1 VAGALTGGAAAA
13 GEVATTRAATEARHR
28 RPVHQRAAAAYVVL
42 VFAFLFSPLVVVV
55 VFSFNAIP
63 RMALPITDVSL
74 RWYQGVFGDPEVVR
88 AIVRSALA
96 GLATAVIAGPL
107 GIAAA
112 LGLHGLS
119 ARTRSVLLSAV
130 LIPIMAPGLLLAIAL
145 ALYYRELLRVEYS
158 LPAAVGGHTLI
169 ALPFVILT
177 MNAAVAGFRF
187 SMLEAARDLGATRWQ
202 AFTTVTLP
210 ILRPAVLGAMLLS
223 IAISVDEFIVSFF
236 VAGRETTLPMLIWS
250 RVVRG
255 VDPSLNA
262 LATILLVVTS
272 LLALLASRRTTVR
285 V

>member
-1 VAGALTGGAAAA
+1 MAGALSSGAAAA
-13 GEVATTRAATEARHR
+13 GEVAMS
-28 RPVHQRAAAAYVVL
+28 RAAAGPRRRRPARQRGAVAYVVL
-42 VFAFLFSPLVVVV
+42 VFAFLFAPLVVVV
-55 VFSFNAIP
+55 GFSFNAIP
-63 RMALPITDVSL
+63 RMALPITEVSL
-74 RWYQGVFGDPEVVR
+74 RWYQSVFSDPQVIQ
-88 AIVRSALA
+88 AITRSALA
-96 GLATAVIAGPL
+96 GIATAVVAGPL

-112 LGLHGLS
+112 LGLNGLS

-130 LIPIMAPGLLLAIAL
+130 LIPIMVPGLLLAIAL
-145 ALYYRELLRVEYS
+145 ALYYRELLHVGYS
-158 LPAAVGGHTLI
+158 LPAAVAGHVLI

-177 MNAAVAGFRF
+177 MTAAVSGFRF

-202 AFTTVTLP
+202 AFRTVTLP

-272 LLALLASRRTTVR
+272 VLALLASRRTTVS